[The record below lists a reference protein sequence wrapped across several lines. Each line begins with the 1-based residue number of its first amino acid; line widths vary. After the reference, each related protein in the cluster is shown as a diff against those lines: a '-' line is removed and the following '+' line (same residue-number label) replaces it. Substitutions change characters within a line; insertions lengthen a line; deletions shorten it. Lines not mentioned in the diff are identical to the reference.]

1 MALARW
7 IRLERKISMPGGLL
21 LLSPW
26 CDPAHSFPET
36 VSSYIPRPNPEDYL
50 ADEPAGRIQLI
61 QSLLGHHPREFVS
74 DPYVSPANQL
84 GPQGRFIGYPP
95 TFVHYGDAERLQKE
109 VEMLCEGMRRDGVE
123 LEIEKTVDAVH
134 DVLMFKTWD
143 EKIRDDIYRRIKE
156 WVDRLDREGKVVEEI
171 RTDLTTIKADKNTIY
186 V

>member
-1 MALARW
+1 
-7 IRLERKISMPGGLL
+7 
-21 LLSPW
+21 
-26 CDPAHSFPET
+26 
-36 VSSYIPRPNPEDYL
+36 
-50 ADEPAGRIQLI
+50 
-61 QSLLGHHPREFVS
+61 
-74 DPYVSPANQL
+74 
-84 GPQGRFIGYPP
+84 
-95 TFVHYGDAERLQKE
+95 
-109 VEMLCEGMRRDGVE
+109 MLCEGMRRDGVE